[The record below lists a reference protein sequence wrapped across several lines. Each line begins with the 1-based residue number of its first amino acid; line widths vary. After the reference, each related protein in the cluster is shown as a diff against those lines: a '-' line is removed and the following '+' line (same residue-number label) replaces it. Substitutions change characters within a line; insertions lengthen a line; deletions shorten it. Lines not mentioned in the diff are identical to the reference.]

1 VLSQILK
8 LEKHLDKKEHI
19 FQVAIRLFAEK
30 GYKETSMGEVARMT
44 GVAQGTIFY
53 HFKSKEELFLA
64 ILEDFKSS
72 INNEFENWLGH
83 HSFSTGLE
91 MVEAA
96 LDFYLYLAGAME
108 DRFLILHRHDAYEL
122 ALHNPIFSEYLE
134 AIYERLV
141 DIFEQAILLGQ
152 RDGSIGEISPKKNAM
167 LIFTMVDGLVRFTTY
182 RLYDAETLYDELV
195 KACRKMLMNT

>member
-1 VLSQILK
+1 M
-8 LEKHLDKKEHI
+8 DKKEII
-19 FQVAIRLFAEK
+19 FHEATRLFAEK
-30 GYKETSMGEVARMT
+30 GYKETSMGEVAKLT

-53 HFKSKEELFLA
+53 HFKSKEDLFLA
-64 ILEDFKSS
+64 ILEEFKNS
-72 INNEFENWLGH
+72 IHYEFANWLGNH
-83 HSFSTGLE
+83 FFSTGLE

-96 LDFYLYLAGAME
+96 LDFYLYLAGTME

-182 RLYDAETLYDELV
+182 RLYDAGTLYDELV